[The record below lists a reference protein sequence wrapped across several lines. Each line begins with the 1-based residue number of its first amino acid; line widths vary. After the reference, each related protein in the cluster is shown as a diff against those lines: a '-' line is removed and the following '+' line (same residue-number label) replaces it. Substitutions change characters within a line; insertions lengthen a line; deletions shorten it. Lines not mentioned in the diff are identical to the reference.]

1 MKHNKIPCDKEA
13 DWLDSHSEERL
24 KYRGEYIA
32 VAGEEIV
39 AHGIDFIGVIEKAKK
54 VSDDPLIAKIPK
66 EELMIV

>member
-13 DWLDSHSEERL
+13 NWLDSHLEERL

-32 VAGEEIV
+32 VVREEIV
-39 AHGIDFIGVIEKAKK
+39 AHGIDFIEVIEKGKK

-66 EELMIV
+66 EDLMVV